1 MKNTTAACLALT
13 LLLAAQA
20 AAADD
25 SNLNSHQP
33 RCRPLRGVIVDSQVT
48 DGCTSP
54 SGFCAA
60 GTVDAN
66 QGFNGTTY
74 FVMDGAV
81 RGPAT
86 APGTL
91 ATSGLLTY
99 TLRHGSLVVRESG
112 LSGLRVGTDGY
123 FAAFQQIQ
131 SGTGRYEGATGYLYV
146 LGQALPD
153 HFEAEIQGELC
164 TR

>member
-1 MKNTTAACLALT
+1 MKNTTATGLALT

-20 AAADD
+20 AAAND
-25 SNLNSHQP
+25 SERNSHQP
-33 RCRPLRGVIVDSQVT
+33 RCRPLRGVIVDSQVS

-54 SGFCAA
+54 NGFCAA